1 MDIGGLPAIKRFYA
15 KFEMGDD
22 NECWIWK
29 GAKSLQG
36 YGLFWTG
43 KKLVGAH
50 RYMYRIQHNNLGDLH
65 VLHQC
70 DNKLCVNPLHLRAGT
85 EAENQQDKVAKGRQA
100 RGEKIHTAKL
110 TEAKVRT
117 ILRKHK
123 NGQSALS
130 LSKEYGVCYGN
141 MLNIVHRV
149 TWKHVS

>member
-1 MDIGGLPAIKRFYA
+1 MRIILL
-15 KFEMGDD
+15 
-22 NECWIWK
+22 WILEDFLLSS
-29 GAKSLQG
+29 GSMLSLKWETIMNAG
-36 YGLFWTG
+36 YGKELS
-43 KKLVGAH
+43 L
-50 RYMYRIQHNNLGDLH
+50 LH